1 MKNLQHTYEALRTIL
16 REAYFGKEN
25 AEVGAQ
31 WQVNAM
37 RRIRALG
44 PIPSR
49 PNFLVFFE
57 RFVWRLTPATCALIL
72 IFAALLF
79 KLDFTPEYEVFTSL
93 IYDTEELT
101 LAKLFEF

>member
-1 MKNLQHTYEALRTIL
+1 MKNLQHRYEALRTIL
-16 REAYFGKEN
+16 SEAYFRKEHV
-25 AEVGAQ
+25 EVGEQ

-44 PIPSR
+44 PIRSG
-49 PNFLVFFE
+49 PNFLVFLE

-101 LAKLFEF
+101 LAQLFEF